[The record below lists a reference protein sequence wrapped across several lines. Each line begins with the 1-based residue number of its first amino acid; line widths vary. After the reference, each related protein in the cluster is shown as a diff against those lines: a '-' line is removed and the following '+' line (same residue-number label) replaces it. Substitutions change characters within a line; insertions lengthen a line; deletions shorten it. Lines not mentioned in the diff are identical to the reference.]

1 MSVAAFYKMSKVWV
15 VDFTYDGQP
24 RRWLKAL
31 PAEADAAAEMESLL
45 EDLYG
50 ARTRLITVR
59 AASPDEETHYIR
71 GDLPRN
77 MYCPTGRR
85 PAGQ

>member
-1 MSVAAFYKMSKVWV
+1 MSVAQFYKTSKVWMV
-15 VDFTYDGQP
+15 EFVYDGHP

-31 PAEADAAAEMESLL
+31 PARIDATAEMASLI

-50 ARTRLITVR
+50 ARARLVAVR
-59 AASPDEETHYIR
+59 AATADEESRYIR

-77 MYCPTGRR
+77 TFCATGRR
-85 PAGQ
+85 PLSE